1 MVHQENSGGVPVPG
15 QAVAHLR
22 VRQAVQPAARHP
34 PAGEHPEQRQGG
46 QRQACFR
53 LRNAFVI
60 HWGWGPDGRYF
71 ENS

>member
-1 MVHQENSGGVPVPG
+1 MVHQKDAGGVPVAGP
-15 QAVAHLR
+15 AVAHLR
-22 VRQAVQPAARHP
+22 VRQAVQPATCHP

-46 QRQACFR
+46 HHQACLT

-60 HWGWGPDGRYF
+60 HWHRGPDVRYF